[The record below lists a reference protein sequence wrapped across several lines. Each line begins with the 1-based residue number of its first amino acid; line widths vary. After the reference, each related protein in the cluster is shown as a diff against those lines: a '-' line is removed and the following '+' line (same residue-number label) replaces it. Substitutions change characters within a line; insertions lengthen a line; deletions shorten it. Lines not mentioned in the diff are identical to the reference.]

1 MFNPYQPNVERI
13 NRQIE
18 ELQNIKMQMQNQP
31 QVAPVNNYINS
42 QPQPQAQNMYELKRL
57 NDNDE
62 AENLGIFA
70 DTIFIGTNKMQIKK
84 TDGTI
89 EKYKITKYYPVDPK
103 DEKINQLEE
112 EVRKLKEMISNEPK
126 YNEHNKAIQTVDKQG
141 ELHNVDVKST
151 TKTNGK

>member
-126 YNEHNKAIQTVDKQG
+126 YNEHNKTVQAVDKQG

>member
-126 YNEHNKAIQTVDKQG
+126 YNEHNKTVQTVDKQG
-141 ELHNVDVKST
+141 ELHHVDVKST